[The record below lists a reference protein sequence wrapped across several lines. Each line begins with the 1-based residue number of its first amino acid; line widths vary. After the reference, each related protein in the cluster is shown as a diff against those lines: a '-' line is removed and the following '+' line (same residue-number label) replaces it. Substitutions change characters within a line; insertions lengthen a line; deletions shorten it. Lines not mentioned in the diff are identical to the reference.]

1 MDLPYDAGDERQVK
15 TRKTVAQ
22 LARERELE
30 ELRVILQTKGGRYL
44 IWRQLEKCGLF
55 QQQPISDPL
64 QLAAAADRQ
73 NYGKWLLA
81 EALTAMPDVYQLMM
95 VEAADRS
102 KGK

>member
-1 MDLPYDAGDERQVK
+1 MNQPYDAGDERQVK
-15 TRKTVAQ
+15 TRKTASQ

-55 QQQPISDPL
+55 AQQPIIDPL
-64 QLAAAADRQ
+64 QLAAVTERQ

-81 EALTAMPDVYQLMM
+81 EALTAMPDVYHLMM

-102 KGK
+102 QGK